1 MRELLEHD
9 YVPENIR
16 FQLKVKPLWN
26 VRLYLERVSV
36 KAVVVRAV
44 VAEFVQ
50 AEQPVVKVCAGTAV
64 VAKLN
69 SSITTHSGNA
79 PQYFEL

>member
-9 YVPENIR
+9 YVPENIGVQ
-16 FQLKVKPLWN
+16 FEVKPLWN
-26 VRLYLERVSV
+26 ARLYLERVSV

-64 VAKLN
+64 VAVGKLLFVCPEC
-69 SSITTHSGNA
+69 IT
-79 PQYFEL
+79 L

>member
-9 YVPENIR
+9 YVPENIGV
-16 FQLKVKPLWN
+16 QLEVKPLWN
-26 VRLYLERVSV
+26 ARLYLERVSV

-44 VAEFVQ
+44 VAEFVK

-64 VAKLN
+64 VAVGKLLFVCLLYT
-69 SSITTHSGNA
+69 SDA
-79 PQYFEL
+79 ADEL